1 MYQRY
6 QPQGCLHSRKH
17 ISPSQVQVVK
27 CPPDG
32 NCLFAALSERY
43 RPQGCLRR
51 RSSRSSS
58 SNSSSDSSSSETRRT
73 SQRSGGTL
81 KLMVKPEHCSAI
93 ACEACGTAGHHKLA
107 DCPLVLA
114 LTHDGD
120 VELAL
125 QTLRNLEECYRP
137 QGCLHGRK
145 RINPSQVQVVMC
157 PKDGNCLFTALAVAK
172 AICKNKHLPPFSDR
186 QYLGARTRAVLLEQ
200 IESWQKKVRNSCRIQ
215 MVRSPSRAS
224 WLTVRGG
231 MG

>member
-32 NCLFAALSERY
+32 NCLFAALSVAMKI
-43 RPQGCLRR
+43 CLKQDLPSYFQRRASR

-73 SQRSGGTL
+73 SQRSGSTL

-107 DCPLVLA
+107 DCPLVMA
-114 LTHDGD
+114 LMNDGD
-120 VELAL
+120 VELATQIL
-125 QTLRNLEECYRP
+125 GKLEERYRP
-137 QGCLHGRK
+137 QG
-145 RINPSQVQVVMC
+145 Q
-157 PKDGNCLFTALAVAK
+157 AK
-172 AICKNKHLPPFSDR
+172 
-186 QYLGARTRAVLLEQ
+186 TEQ
-200 IESWQKKVRNSCRIQ
+200 K
-215 MVRSPSRAS
+215 
-224 WLTVRGG
+224 
-231 MG
+231 